1 MWKKQLDVLDK
12 IYYLRA
18 FLGVICG
25 IILGFIFN
33 SMGLNSN
40 SSVVPYSPSI
50 IFIVALFFY
59 IISYAVVCLKTKTL
73 KTAVTKKIATNGIS
87 PFTPLP
93 RIARLATPTRLCTA
107 PHQSTANQP

>member
-12 IYYLRA
+12 IYYMRA

-25 IILGFIFN
+25 IILGVIFN
-33 SMGLNSN
+33 SMVNSN

-59 IISYAVVCLKTKTL
+59 IISYVIAKKIGLRLKSEDR
-73 KTAVTKKIATNGIS
+73 KKIATNGIF
-87 PFTPLP
+87 PFIFLVIMFLIVTYTGLYTG
-93 RIARLATPTRLCTA
+93 R
-107 PHQSTANQP
+107 Q

>member
-12 IYYLRA
+12 IYYMRA

-50 IFIVALFFY
+50 IFMVALFFY
-59 IISYAVVCLKTKTL
+59 IISYVIAKRIGLRLKTEDK
-73 KTAVTKKIATNGIS
+73 KKIATNGIF
-87 PFTPLP
+87 PFIFLVIMFLIVTYTGLYTG
-93 RIARLATPTRLCTA
+93 R
-107 PHQSTANQP
+107 Q